1 MDQSLL
7 VLLKWYTS
15 VSLQFQISVK
25 EVRQVQNLYLF
36 IMAWMTPFFHANLCS
51 PKATLCSMCP
61 TSSRLQLC
69 RVCPVL
75 LPRLRP
81 FLFFSLLRR
90 RFWHT
95 RGFVA
100 QRDFLPCGLC
110 AEQMVPL
117 CRRPIKASF
126 FLLRSHLSPGFT
138 WGGGEASTSALYTAG
153 LVGRTSA
160 RPQKHQ
166 IQSNRRGVCTVNE
179 RLWPTSYSIIGFG
192 LVYMGRLHQFN
203 LSLFFKVIWL
213 TWCDLT

>member
-1 MDQSLL
+1 
-7 VLLKWYTS
+7 
-15 VSLQFQISVK
+15 
-25 EVRQVQNLYLF
+25 
-36 IMAWMTPFFHANLCS
+36 MTPFFHAHFCS

-61 TSSRLQLC
+61 TSSQLQLC
-69 RVCPVL
+69 RFCPIL

-81 FLFFSLLRR
+81 FLFFPLLHRC
-90 RFWHT
+90 FWPT

-100 QRDFLPCGLC
+100 QRHFLPCSLC
-110 AEQMVPL
+110 AERMVPL
-117 CRRPIKASF
+117 CRSPIKASF
-126 FLLRSHLSPGFT
+126 FLLWSHLSPGFT
-138 WGGGEASTSALYTAG
+138 RGGGEASTSALYTAG
-153 LVGRTSA
+153 LVGHTSA